1 MRAVSNPS
9 STIESTTASIT
20 ARGSMVLMLRAAAAT
35 VETSDHR
42 RSDSSC
48 ASSNAPICCLTSL
61 ARKLAKRAS
70 EGRRGEKAKKRDLD
84 AGAAGADLKW
94 KEEILPRLTSIRADP
109 GRPGVQRPWLRRVHG
124 SLLPLA
130 FAGSGLAGA
139 EPSRL

>member
-70 EGRRGEKAKKRDLD
+70 NVSIANDSRT
-84 AGAAGADLKW
+84 AADSECVPVAHS
-94 KEEILPRLTSIRADP
+94 T
-109 GRPGVQRPWLRRVHG
+109 VM
-124 SLLPLA
+124 
-130 FAGSGLAGA
+130 
-139 EPSRL
+139 